1 MSLIQT
7 VATIGILCMAKLFQI
22 DNTYFLVF
30 LFSVIS
36 RLCSFM
42 LILFRIVG
50 LLTLKAEQLKY
61 YVSLVQIL
69 SHITTILIERE
80 IIIGRIQ

>member
-22 DNTYFLVF
+22 DNTFFLVF